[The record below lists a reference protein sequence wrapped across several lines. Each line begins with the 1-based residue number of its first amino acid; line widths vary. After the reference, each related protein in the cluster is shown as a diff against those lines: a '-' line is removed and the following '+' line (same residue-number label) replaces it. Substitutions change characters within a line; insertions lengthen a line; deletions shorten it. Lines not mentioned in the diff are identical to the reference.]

1 MFGAASFSAASGTA
15 GEDTLRVEGFDSPLR
30 AHRFLVIGDE
40 RAWLRRFNLIE
51 SQSLYKGRSILVVQ
65 ESMGKTSNVGLL
77 GSVGRRRW
85 DVIFRVR
92 DSFEAQMVATYVA
105 NAPKPVRILWLCANT
120 MCEIP
125 RALWQRWREQKLD
138 VTLIG
143 GSDGTSVACEWEAI
157 FFPHRCPQETVEK
170 VLSARGSGLSS
181 LAVKMKEHG
190 EEIAASGAALVW
202 SNIEESDNRGCIYW
216 YDPHDGTVNDE
227 YTKKEAATVLEGV
240 AKWLSS

>member
-1 MFGAASFSAASGTA
+1 MFGLAVSGGGTV

-65 ESMGKTSNVGLL
+65 ESMGKASNVSLL

-125 RALWQRWREQKLD
+125 RALWQRWRAVSYTHL
-138 VTLIG
+138 TLPTILR
-143 GSDGTSVACEWEAI
+143 V
-157 FFPHRCPQETVEK
+157 
-170 VLSARGSGLSS
+170 
-181 LAVKMKEHG
+181 
-190 EEIAASGAALVW
+190 
-202 SNIEESDNRGCIYW
+202 
-216 YDPHDGTVNDE
+216 
-227 YTKKEAATVLEGV
+227 
-240 AKWLSS
+240 